1 MFFQSNQ
8 ADKTGEIDLNT
19 GAIFEKL
26 DSWLDGFVR
35 LLPNV
40 GIAILVMIGFVFL
53 ARFIA
58 RIIKNRA
65 SQRDRDN
72 LGTVLGGLVKW
83 VVLIMGG
90 LLAATIVVPS
100 LKPGDLIAGLG
111 VSSVAIGFAFKDILQ
126 NWLAGL
132 LILLRQPFEIGD
144 QIKVNGFE
152 GSVERIETRATIIK
166 TYNGERVV
174 VPNSDIYTN
183 AVQVKTAHEVIRSQ
197 YDIGVG
203 YGDSIE
209 EAQEVILKA
218 IEGVEG
224 VDQEKGVEV
233 LPWDLSASWVTMR
246 ARWWT
251 KSTRAD
257 VVKVK
262 AKVIHKVKIALDEA
276 KIDMPYDTKVHLL
289 HDQTEETDGDRSAQR
304 EGWPSN
310 KEGADPTPRW
320 KKQEAK
326 KSENKD
332 EQKKPSKN
340 GQMEHNSE
348 S

>member
-8 ADKTGEIDLNT
+8 ADKTGEVDLNT
-19 GAIFEKL
+19 GAIFEKI

-35 LLPNV
+35 LLPNLV
-40 GIAILVMIGFVFL
+40 IAIIVMISFVFL

-58 RIIKNRA
+58 NIIKNRA
-65 SQRDRDN
+65 KKRDRTN
-72 LGTVLGGLVKW
+72 LGTVLGGFVKW
-83 VVLIMGG
+83 TILILGG

-126 NWLAGL
+126 NWMAGL

-144 QIKVNGFE
+144 QIVVNGFE
-152 GSVERIETRATIIK
+152 GTVERIETRATIIK
-166 TYNGERVV
+166 TYNGEQVV

-183 AVQVKTAHEVIRSQ
+183 AVQVKTAHDIIRSQ

-218 IEGVEG
+218 IEGIEG
-224 VDQEKGVEV
+224 VNQEKGVEV

-251 KSTRAD
+251 KSSRAE
-257 VVKVK
+257 VVKTK
-262 AKVIHKVKIALDEA
+262 AKVIHTVKLALDEA

-289 HDQTEETDGDRSAQR
+289 HDQTEESDGERSAQR
-304 EGWPSN
+304 EGWPST
-310 KEGADPTPRW
+310 KEGKDPAPRW
-320 KKQEAK
+320 KKMEEKRTITAEK
-326 KSENKD
+326 EV
-332 EQKKPSKN
+332 SKN
-340 GQMEHNSE
+340 SANN
-348 S
+348 

>member
-8 ADKTGEIDLNT
+8 DKTGEIDLNT
-19 GAIFEKL
+19 GAFFEKI

-35 LLPNV
+35 LLPNL
-40 GIAILVMIGFVFL
+40 GIAILVIIGFVFL
-53 ARFIA
+53 ARFVQ
-58 RIIKNRA
+58 RLIKSRA
-65 SQRDRDN
+65 ANKDRSN
-72 LGTVLGGLVKW
+72 LGTVLGGFVKW
-83 VVLIMGG
+83 VILIMGG

-100 LKPGDLIAGLG
+100 LNPGDLIAGLG

-144 QIKVNGFE
+144 QIVVNGFE

-166 TYNGERVV
+166 TYNAERVV

-183 AVQVKTAHEVIRSQ
+183 AVRVKTANDMIRSQ

-203 YGDSIE
+203 YGDSID
-209 EAQEVILKA
+209 EAQGVIIKA

-224 VDQEKGVEV
+224 VDQEKGVEA
-233 LPWDLSASWVTMR
+233 LPWDLAASWVTVR

-251 KSTRAD
+251 KSSRAE

-262 AKVIHKVKIALDEA
+262 AKVIHQMKLALDEA

-304 EGWPSN
+304 EGWPSS
-310 KEGADPTPRW
+310 KEGKDPAPRW
-320 KKQEAK
+320 KKLKEAEQEE
-326 KSENKD
+326 SN
-332 EQKKPSKN
+332 PKN
-340 GQMEHNSE
+340 GEMEKTDAKDRTKK
-348 S
+348 

>member
-8 ADKTGEIDLNT
+8 DKTGEIDLNT
-19 GAIFEKL
+19 GAFFEKI

-35 LLPNV
+35 LLPNL
-40 GIAILVMIGFVFL
+40 GIAIVTLIIFIFL
-53 ARFIA
+53 ARFIQ
-58 RIIKNRA
+58 RLIKNRA
-65 SQRDRDN
+65 AKNDRSN
-72 LGTVLGGLVKW
+72 LGTVLGGFIKW
-83 VVLIMGG
+83 VILITGG

-144 QIKVNGFE
+144 QIVVNGFE

-166 TYNGERVV
+166 TYNGEQVV

-183 AVQVKTAHEVIRSQ
+183 AVRVKTANDKIRSQ

-209 EAQEVILKA
+209 EALEVILKA
-218 IEGVEG
+218 IEGIDG
-224 VDQEKGVEV
+224 VDKEKGVEA
-233 LPWDLSASWVTMR
+233 LPWDLAASWVTIR

-251 KSTRAD
+251 NSSRAE

-262 AKVIHKVKIALDEA
+262 AKVIHQMKLALDEA

-289 HDQTEETDGDRSAQR
+289 HDQTEESDGDRTAQR
-304 EGWPSN
+304 EGWPST
-310 KEGADPTPRW
+310 KEGNDPAPRW
-320 KKQEAK
+320 KKMQTSSNDK
-326 KSENKD
+326 QQGN
-332 EQKKPSKN
+332 SKN
-340 GQMEHNSE
+340 GQKEKTTI
-348 S
+348 

>member
-1 MFFQSNQ
+1 MFFQSNNK
-8 ADKTGEIDLNT
+8 DKTGEIDFDA
-19 GAIFEKL
+19 GAIIERL
-26 DSWLDGFVR
+26 DNWLDGFVR
-35 LLPNV
+35 MLPNIGV
-40 GIAILVMIGFVFL
+40 AILVAIGFYYL
-53 ARFIA
+53 AKFVSN
-58 RIIKNRA
+58 IIKNRA
-65 SQRDRDN
+65 AKRGRTN
-72 LGTVLGGLVKW
+72 LGTVLGGFVRW
-83 VVLIMGG
+83 VLIVLGG

-100 LKPGDLIAGLG
+100 LNPGDLIAGLG

-144 QIKVNGFE
+144 QIVVNGYE

-174 VPNSDIYTN
+174 VPNSEIYTN
-183 AVQVKTAHEVIRSQ
+183 SVQVKTAHELSRSQ

-209 EAQEVILKA
+209 EAKEVILNALKN
-218 IEGVEG
+218 IEG

-233 LPWDLSASWVTMR
+233 LPWDLAASWVTIR
-246 ARWWT
+246 IRWWT
-251 KSTRAD
+251 KSSRAE

-262 AKVIHKVKIALDEA
+262 AMVIHKMKIALDEA

-289 HDQTEETDGDRSAQR
+289 HDQTEASDGERSAQR

-310 KEGADPTPRW
+310 KEGQDPKPRW
-320 KKQEAK
+320 KELKETKTKSKQ
-326 KSENKD
+326 
-332 EQKKPSKN
+332 N
-340 GQMEHNSE
+340 GEVVQM
-348 S
+348 